1 MISSK
6 SRYADSKIVTQTVNG
21 KDVQYITPSAPVSY
35 TFQYN
40 YYITNGSDRVDNI
53 ANGYLGDPTQ
63 WHFIGDAN
71 PQIMQWFSIPPGTI
85 LRIPRVAVSN

>member
-6 SRYADSKIVTQTVNG
+6 SRYANSKIVTQTVNG

-40 YYITNGSDRVDNI
+40 YYVTNGSDRIDNI
-53 ANGYLGDPTQ
+53 ANGFVGDAQQ
-63 WHFIGDAN
+63 WHVVGDAN
-71 PQIMQWFSIPPGTI
+71 PQIMEWFQIPPGTI
-85 LRIPRVAVSN
+85 LRIPRVSVAS